1 MAALAV
7 AAAVGFTGRSVD
19 SQASGEVPASL
30 PAPVVVPDRPV
41 DGKIAFT
48 IPAGAAEAQFNGGS
62 PYMMPSV
69 IRLRAGDSVV
79 VTNDDAYPHMILN
92 ALAPAGET
100 TTITFDTPGT
110 QAFSS
115 GCTANGGTMNSF
127 TSVIISEPT

>member
-1 MAALAV
+1 
-7 AAAVGFTGRSVD
+7 
-19 SQASGEVPASL
+19 
-30 PAPVVVPDRPV
+30 
-41 DGKIAFT
+41 
-48 IPAGAAEAQFNGGS
+48 
-62 PYMMPSV
+62 MMPSV

-92 ALAPAGET
+92 ALAPAGEM

-127 TSVIISEPT
+127 TSVIISERT